1 MVPRTGQQR
10 FWVAKSAEV
19 EAFEA
24 RQKPIADDDDW
35 RQRDHRPGRFAV
47 TGSFIVLSASDAT
60 SEREPAL
67 GALAEPDPFYH

>member
-10 FWVAKSAEV
+10 FRVAKSAEV

-24 RQKPIADDDDW
+24 RQKPVSGDEDW
-35 RQRDHRPGRFAV
+35 RERDRRPGRFAV

-60 SEREPAL
+60 SEGEPA
-67 GALAEPDPFYH
+67 GGVVTEPAPLYS